1 MKTIAAANNA
11 TAIFNALFFISIS
24 SFSKLK
30 HKRVQ
35 WEKKRLTVLTFLSL
49 PFTRVFFRNIRVFP
63 ARVLCTRPRIFHFI
77 TVFVEIQYMTITRN
91 DIVRK
96 IKSCIKT

>member
-35 WEKKRLTVLTFLSL
+35 WEEKRLTVLTFLSL

-63 ARVLCTRPRIFHFI
+63 ARVMCPRIFHFI
-77 TVFVEIQYMTITRN
+77 TVFVEIQYMIRTRN

>member
-63 ARVLCTRPRIFHFI
+63 ARVMYTPAQFSFYHDFCRNSIY
-77 TVFVEIQYMTITRN
+77 EKTRN
-91 DIVRK
+91 DIVGK
-96 IKSCIKT
+96 IKS